1 MPKKYYAVRKG
12 RKTGIFTDSWDIVR
26 KYVDKFPK
34 AEYKGFQDL
43 KSAEKY
49 MGYSL
54 SKSKQKENKDNKSE
68 LPKDKIV
75 SKSVDINNIDSL
87 LVDDFDLGK
96 IHTINLPQ
104 SKNTKPKSTK
114 SNKITNKEFT
124 WDEESFDYSGLVI
137 FTDGSVEYANGSS
150 NKGFGV
156 TGTSFGIVVL
166 ENGTITKL
174 GSKSFND
181 SLNDKRNV
189 IGEIRGV
196 LSALKYANKIGAKS
210 VKICFDYIG
219 VALWVGDFHGVSQWK
234 SKQPMTEEYVKAF
247 NQLTKNLKVEF
258 VKVPA
263 HSNVKYNE
271 LADKLAKEAFNGD
284 KYLNKM
290 KKKYNIKD

>member
-1 MPKKYYAVRKG
+1 MSKKYYAIRKG
-12 RKTGIFTDSWDIVR
+12 RKTGIFTDNWNKVR
-26 KYVDKFPK
+26 KYVDKFSN

-43 KSAEKY
+43 ESAERY

-54 SKSKQKENKDNKSE
+54 SKSNQKENKNTKSKIS
-68 LPKDKIV
+68 KDKV
-75 SKSVDINNIDSL
+75 VKKYVDITDIDSL

-96 IHTINLPQ
+96 VHNIQKSQ
-104 SKNTKPKSTK
+104 SKNTKPKS
-114 SNKITNKEFT
+114 NKITNKDFT
-124 WDEESFDYSGLVI
+124 WEEESFDYSGLVI
-137 FTDGSVEYANGSS
+137 FTDGSVEYANGFS
-150 NKGFGV
+150 NGA

-181 SLNDKRNV
+181 SLNNKLNV

-219 VALWVGDFHGVSQWK
+219 VALWVGDFHGVRQWQ
-234 SKQPMTEEYVKAF
+234 SKQPMTKEYVKAF
-247 NQLTKNLKVEF
+247 NQLTKDLKVEF

-271 LADKLAKEAFNGD
+271 LADKLAKEAFHGD
-284 KYLNKM
+284 GYLNKM
-290 KKKYNIKD
+290 KKTYNIKD